1 MQSKEANTGIH
12 EPEQAESKSTSN
24 LASVRNDSEISLL
37 NVDDFDSL

>member
-1 MQSKEANTGIH
+1 MQLKDSNTGIH

-24 LASVRNDSEISLL
+24 LVSVRNDSEISLL